1 MLLGWMP
8 PGFAV
13 IGLLLLIIG
22 IALLA
27 VAKFWPESTRP
38 IVTAISPVDVTP
50 LMEPADSAV
59 DIVGPVTVFARTIS
73 WPLQID
79 ETAGTLSEDERRYV
93 IDGLAIVGDSWSA
106 ELLAQAFDEEDD
118 DMRLTVVEAIARCS
132 GEAVLPTLE
141 RAYASYIIQERY
153 AAIDGASRRGDV
165 ELLDRG
171 IRDTDGVV
179 AIAAAYGLMAAKRA
193 DLVEAALAGRE
204 DARANEIRRILTL
217 LG

>member
-1 MLLGWMP
+1 MLLGFEP
-8 PGFAV
+8 PGFIV
-13 IGLLLLIIG
+13 PGILLFIIG
-22 IALLA
+22 VALFSIS
-27 VAKFWPESTRP
+27 VFWPESSRP
-38 IVTAISPVDVTP
+38 IVTSISPVDVTP
-50 LMEPADSAV
+50 LMEPADSAT
-59 DIVGPVTVFARTIS
+59 DIIGPVTIFARTIT

-93 IDGLAIVGDSWSA
+93 IDGLAIVGDAWSA

-118 DMRLTVVEAIARCS
+118 EVRLTVVEAIARCN
-132 GEAVLPTLE
+132 GDAVLPTLE
-141 RAYASYIIQERY
+141 RAYASYIIPERY

-165 ELLDRG
+165 DLLDRG

-179 AIAAAYGLMAAKRA
+179 AIAAAYGLMAAKRS

-204 DARANEIRRILTL
+204 DARANEIRRVLTL